1 MRARIA
7 LAVAA
12 CFLTISSA
20 AADVVATNAWV
31 RGTVPGQHTTGAFV
45 TLRSSEPAKL
55 VGVSSPV
62 AKLAEL
68 HASEHSGG
76 VMRMHA
82 VDAIAL
88 PAGKPVALKPGSYH
102 VMLVDLRKPVRA
114 GDHVPL
120 SFEVEDRG
128 GRRSRI
134 EVSAEVRPLGR

>member
-1 MRARIA
+1 MKQRIG

-12 CFLTISSA
+12 LFLTAASA
-20 AADVVATNAWV
+20 AAEVVATDAWV

-88 PAGKPVALKPGSYH
+88 PAGRTVELKPGGFH
-102 VMLVDLRKPVRA
+102 VMLIALRGPVRA
-114 GDHVPL
+114 GDRVPL
-120 SFEVEDRG
+120 VLEVQDAT
-128 GRRSRI
+128 RRLRRVAV
-134 EVSAEVRPLGR
+134 EAEVRPLGR